1 MPIKAC
7 RVRQSKQRKAAA
19 NRQAAATAVY
29 YYIYYRRRQGT
40 AFHKPVGTA
49 LAAVRFQNS
58 DCRGQRSEAVQAY
71 SVETVCLQNLSAAK
85 TIKILLNPVGAGLK
99 CPPAGKSDFVICYGV
114 KQNYGFSY
122 RHKLFYYRTLLGR
135 AQRPA
140 PTTTEF
146 IFPAQPRLRANF
158 PIPHLISNV

>member
-1 MPIKAC
+1 MSEAGQEDFMKTE
-7 RVRQSKQRKAAA
+7 RSYTFSAA
-19 NRQAAATAVY
+19 N
-29 YYIYYRRRQGT
+29 
-40 AFHKPVGTA
+40 
-49 LAAVRFQNS
+49 
-58 DCRGQRSEAVQAY
+58 
-71 SVETVCLQNLSAAK
+71 

-114 KQNYGFSY
+114 KQNYSFSY

-158 PIPHLISNV
+158 PIPHLTSNV